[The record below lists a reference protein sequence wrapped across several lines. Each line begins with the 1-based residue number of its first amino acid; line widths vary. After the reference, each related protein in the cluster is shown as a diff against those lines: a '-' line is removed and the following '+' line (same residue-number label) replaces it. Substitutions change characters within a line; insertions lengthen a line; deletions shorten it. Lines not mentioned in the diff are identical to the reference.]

1 MEHFMKKFLS
11 LILVTPLTLLAH
23 GENFEAV
30 SGNAT
35 HEIVGKTQT
44 ITADDKAIIHFTK
57 FNLAPDEHTRFIQ
70 EKSNHSIL
78 CRVTG
83 KEASKIRGRL
93 DSNSRL
99 LLINPYG
106 IVFGETSQVHVGTLM
121 ASTLNI
127 KDEDFLAGNY
137 KFTLDANG
145 RDKAIVNKGK
155 IHADQAVVFMA
166 PQVFNQGVITASTG
180 KVEFLGGEV
189 ITLSF
194 DDDQLISF
202 AIEAPLKKGVIEQ
215 DGQIIA
221 SEVNLDLRTARE
233 LIKDVVNVNG
243 LVEASQIKREN
254 GTVYL
259 TAKSSIES
267 NTAEI
272 NGANVKSEGHL
283 SVKDSLSMTA
293 DEMIHWT
300 RPNKVGDLFLKGNNV
315 VVMGEIDCAKF
326 DLQGTNL
333 FQIGASIFARNSKLI
348 FDAPVSIISSDLT
361 LSPGDLG
368 GDIVFHRSLN
378 ADPRFGQV
386 QLKLDAVNGDVAFL
400 GPVGDLR
407 PLDSI
412 TILSAHNVTTGSMI
426 VGQFTQ
432 KQGTGTTAINAP
444 IAAARGVDI
453 NTETLHIHKPVTCEK
468 GDFIAQVNR
477 AMAINQEGVI
487 VARSVLQK
495 GPGIATLAQDMTAT
509 EGGIAFEGPVAILAK
524 VNLVGKTEVK
534 FQSTL
539 DGSGDL
545 KIESPTCQFLSDI
558 GSRNPLG
565 ILDVNCSGLITVHN
579 IGNGHAGVYGALKF
593 ETPGVIAFLGTVY
606 NAGPQVYNAQK
617 NFEFLSSKPTTLTS
631 NQSITFNGASLFLS
645 SGNDL
650 SITTGTGAATIP
662 HVKGSNCNFSLSS
675 RKSAV
680 TVGKVEG
687 VDHFIADGKT
697 IILTGPIQANDTA
710 FYGPVV
716 LKSPEEVFTIL
727 AKEGNIH
734 LKSTIKGNTSL
745 SLQAPKGKIILDGH
759 LGGLAKGEDRF
770 KTINLNGKVIDQ
782 NSSVNSTGPIVYAA
796 ERIYLGGDV
805 NTNNNDIT
813 FNGPV
818 TIDHSDAITI
828 TNTGYRNG
836 NILFEST
843 LDADRP
849 SRALIVHNARTN
861 GLVFFKGDVGT
872 STPLGDLKVVASK
885 IAFKNIGTSKT
896 YGVAKHLDVKA
907 TQSIDLSGL
916 YYSAGQETWV
926 SPTINLENEGHVT
939 FTSNGL
945 PLIFANSQ
953 QDRIQTHL
961 KLKASSSVA
970 FQTQGGLLE
979 FTHIEGDRLQPIT
992 INTGRGRATFGTIEG
1007 SLGHLQAK
1015 GQEILLGGKIEVGSA
1030 FIEAEREIQYKLPEG
1045 NTPFFKT
1052 SIITKGPLTINAK
1065 EGFVGKAENPIR
1077 VETKGRLEAGA
1088 QSFAYLEGTTDDGEC
1103 HFYVPNPP
1111 PRLFFNGNE
1120 YRTIPMQEFAE
1131 EDELMSLAP
1140 DLSHKIPR
1148 GFIDGSTLKPRR
1160 APIYY
1165 ETR

>member
-1 MEHFMKKFLS
+1 MENIMKRVLS
-11 LILVTPLTLLAH
+11 LILVTPLALLAH

-44 ITADDKAIIHFTK
+44 ITAEDKAIIHFSK

-70 EKSNHSIL
+70 EKNSHSIL
-78 CRVTG
+78 CRITG

-93 DSNSRL
+93 ESNSRL

-106 IVFGETSQVHVGTLM
+106 IIFGETSQVNVGTLI

-127 KDEDFLAGNY
+127 KNEDFLAGNY
-137 KFTLDANG
+137 RFTMDANG
-145 RDKAIVNKGK
+145 GDKAIVNKGK
-155 IHADQAVVFMA
+155 IHADHAVVFMA
-166 PQVFNQGVITASTG
+166 PQVFNQGVITASMG

-221 SEVNLDLRTARE
+221 SDVRLDLRTARE

-267 NTAEI
+267 NLAEI
-272 NGANVKSEGHL
+272 NAAHIKSEGKL
-283 SVKDSLSMTA
+283 DIKDSLSMTA
-293 DEMIHWT
+293 DEAVYWT

-315 VVMGEIDCAKF
+315 VVMGEVDCAKF
-326 DLQGTNL
+326 SLDGTNL
-333 FQIGASIFARNSKLI
+333 LQIGASIFARNSKLI
-348 FDAPVSIISSDLT
+348 FNAPVSIISNDLT

-368 GDIVFHRSLN
+368 GDIVFHRSLD
-378 ADPRFGQV
+378 ADSRFGQV
-386 QLKLDAVNGDVAFL
+386 RLSLDAVNGDIAFL

-412 TILSAHNVTTGSMI
+412 TILSAHNVTTGPMT
-426 VGQFTQ
+426 VGQFIQ
-432 KQGTGTTAINAP
+432 KEGTGITGINGPLTAPN
-444 IAAARGVDI
+444 GVDVK
-453 NTETLHIHKPVTCEK
+453 TEAFHIHKPVNCAK

-477 AMAINQEGVI
+477 AMAINQEGSI
-487 VARSVLQK
+487 IAKAVLQK
-495 GPGIATLAQDMTAT
+495 GPGGATLAQDITAT
-509 EGGIAFEGPVAILAK
+509 IGGIAFEGPVALLAK
-524 VNLVGKTEVK
+524 VNLSSKTEVK

-539 DGSGDL
+539 NGSGDL
-545 KIESPTCQFLSDI
+545 KIESQTCQFLDDI
-558 GSRNPLG
+558 GTHNPIG
-565 ILDVNCSGLITVHN
+565 ILDVTCSGPITVHN

-593 ETPGVIAFLGTVY
+593 ETPGMISFLGTVY

-617 NFEFLSSKPTTLTS
+617 NFEFLSSKPTTLIS

-662 HVKGSNCNFSLSS
+662 HVKGSNSNFSVSS
-675 RKSAV
+675 KKS
-680 TVGKVEG
+680 TVSLGKVEG
-687 VDHFIADGKT
+687 VDHLIADGKT
-697 IILTGPIQANDTA
+697 ITLTGPIQASDTA

-734 LKSTIKGNTSL
+734 FKSTVKGNISL
-745 SLQAPKGKIILDGH
+745 SLQAPKGKIILDSH
-759 LGGLAKGEDRF
+759 LGGIAKGEDRF
-770 KTINLNGKVIDQ
+770 KTVNLNGKVIDQ

-818 TIDHSDAITI
+818 TIDHSEAITI

-849 SRALIVHNARTN
+849 SRALVVKNERTN
-861 GLVFFKGDVGT
+861 GAVFFKGDIGT
-872 STPLGDLKVVASK
+872 TSPLGDLKVVTSK
-885 IAFKNIGTSKT
+885 VMFKNIGTGKT

-907 TQSIDLSGL
+907 TQNADLAGL
-916 YYSAGQETWV
+916 HYSAGQETWV
-926 SPTINLENEGHVT
+926 SPSINLENEGHVT

-961 KLKASSSVA
+961 KLKASSGVSLH
-970 FQTQGGLLE
+970 TQGGLLE
-979 FTHIEGDRLQPIT
+979 FTQIEGDRLQPIT
-992 INTGRGRATFGTIEG
+992 IDTGRGRATFGTIEG

-1015 GQEILLGGKIEVGSA
+1015 GQEILLNGKIEVGSA
-1030 FIEAEREIQYKLPEG
+1030 FVEVEREIQYKLPEG

-1052 SIITKGPLTINAK
+1052 SIMTKGPLTINAK
-1065 EGFVGKAENPIR
+1065 DGFIGKAENPIR

-1088 QSFAYLEGTTDDGEC
+1088 QSFAYLEGTSDDGEC

-1131 EDELMSLAP
+1131 EEQLMSLAP

-1165 ETR
+1165 EAR